1 MRKKFVLSAMV
12 TTAAALSV
20 MGMAAPA
27 NAAVTADPGTPAV
40 GTTVSVPM
48 TFEGYN
54 AARAAKYGYD
64 VRTTTDGYQYAV
76 PTGTPSGSFTGAT
89 PLYKKGAP
97 AKTVTAA
104 GGVHV
109 DTTVTGNCGTS
120 YVEWLSKTEFKTG
133 YTIYSWDGP
142 SLGHKWNVV
151 VNAPHDI
158 LAYNLNGLPRTP
170 LTWYA
175 TRTTDIQAS
184 KGQKVEALAGGTV
197 ETPLLDCTSGQPLAT
212 YTK

>member
-1 MRKKFVLSAMV
+1 
-12 TTAAALSV
+12 
-20 MGMAAPA
+20 MG
-27 NAAVTADPGTPAV
+27 TSTPCRPEPPR
-40 GTTVSVPM
+40 G
-48 TFEGYN
+48 
-54 AARAAKYGYD
+54 
-64 VRTTTDGYQYAV
+64 
-76 PTGTPSGSFTGAT
+76 FTGAT

-97 AKTVTAA
+97 TKTITAA

-109 DTTVTGNCGTS
+109 DNTVTGNCGTS

-133 YTIYSWDGP
+133 YTIYPWDGP

-151 VNAPHDI
+151 VDAPHDI

-184 KGQKVEALAGGTV
+184 KGQKVDALAGGTV